1 MVDIFAQEYV
11 DQLSELQDQVPP
23 FPSETAISIVEEE
36 LGGPVDDIFDM
47 FDFEPIAAAS
57 LGNLNV
63 LYDSLMWKF
72 FAIAL
77 RPPHEGAKHV
87 GYNQQN
93 LSSSPYGSYWRNMHK
108 LCTLELLRSL
118 KIDSFSSMRKEELL
132 LLIQYIQ
139 GAASARVAVDLSAKF
154 SSLSTDIS
162 SRMVLGKKYNND
174 DFNKKGFE
182 AIIREGM
189 QTIAAFNLADYI
201 PQIKGLDLEGLTK
214 HLKTIAKVFD
224 DFFEKIIGELVQSK
238 GENRIVDFIDVMLG
252 FIGSEETDEYHVE
265 RDNMKAII
273 SDMLVASMDTS
284 AAAIEW
290 TLSELIRHLRV
301 TKEVQKELENV
312 VGMERMVEESDL
324 EKLMYS
330 DMVVKE
336 SFRFHPV
343 GL

>member
-11 DQLSELQDQVPP
+11 DQLSELQ
-23 FPSETAISIVEEE
+23 
-36 LGGPVDDIFDM
+36 
-47 FDFEPIAAAS
+47 
-57 LGNLNV
+57 
-63 LYDSLMWKF
+63 
-72 FAIAL
+72 
-77 RPPHEGAKHV
+77 
-87 GYNQQN
+87 
-93 LSSSPYGSYWRNMHK
+93 
-108 LCTLELLRSL
+108 
-118 KIDSFSSMRKEELL
+118 
-132 LLIQYIQ
+132 
-139 GAASARVAVDLSAKF
+139 
-154 SSLSTDIS
+154 
-162 SRMVLGKKYNND
+162 
-174 DFNKKGFE
+174 
-182 AIIREGM
+182 
-189 QTIAAFNLADYI
+189 
-201 PQIKGLDLEGLTK
+201 
-214 HLKTIAKVFD
+214 VFD

-343 GL
+343 VPLLLPHLCMEDCKVIGYPIPNNSRSS